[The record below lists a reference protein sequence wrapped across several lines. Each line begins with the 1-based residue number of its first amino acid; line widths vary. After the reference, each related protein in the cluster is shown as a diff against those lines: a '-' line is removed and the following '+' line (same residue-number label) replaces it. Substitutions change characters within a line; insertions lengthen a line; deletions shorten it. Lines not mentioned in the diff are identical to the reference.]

1 MPICLHGRKCGD
13 LEVVARVID
22 RMGASSDSAPVL
34 ISTFLNQAP
43 SIQMSVRDGATL
55 TPGESVSYRAE
66 DADGRIERVEFLIN
80 GQIVAETQEPE
91 GSFTLPEDIAFGSVG
106 LSMAAYDEYGLRAE
120 ETAMVTVSRQE
131 EEVVISSDFSDFEA
145 GKTSDYLSYG
155 SFGIMSNGAP
165 NYAMSDVIDSEHCLV
180 LGADAKSG
188 GNAYLNYNVPTGR
201 DFSQFTLRV
210 RLFME
215 TRQTNSNFTIRSNDS
230 PAVFLEDV
238 ILSQGELI
246 CTNAAEQKRVPVEP
260 GWHDFVYEVDLKS
273 GIYSFWMD
281 GVQIADQFDFT
292 KDISS
297 VSALRIDMV
306 NKESNPAKIAFSYFE
321 VSQSYTYPYFTG
333 GEFEGGLSAKTLKLQ
348 LGTPIDSS
356 AFQVIG
362 GELYCEGQKQNIGTI
377 TVSDD
382 KTAIQM
388 ELTEPVLQSCDYR
401 AVIRY
406 MRQDQEYTAECTV
419 SAPFDTQLGVS
430 SAQFLQEDGK
440 ISFSAQVVKEGEAQ
454 PVTVILAMY
463 DQRGAMVDCVWQSG
477 SVETELSIVTPE
489 LEYVQGSTYRAYVRD
504 SWPSLIPINIKVYE
518 LAAE

>member
-1 MPICLHGRKCGD
+1 MLTAAEGGENAQEIEYRLACQGSRVMITPMDGLKSDTIYSLLFYDLTDVFGISHGQQEIRFSTAPEDYTPPSVTISSPQTDSKFPVGYDILIDPEITEGTEAIDRVQLLINGQVEQETTDVPCQFVYTAESAGTW
-13 LEVVARVID
+13 EVVARVID

-188 GNAYLNYNVPTGR
+188 GNAYLNYNVPAGR

-215 TRQTNSNFTIRSNDS
+215 TKQTNSNFTIRSNDS

-238 ILSQGELI
+238 KISQG
-246 CTNAAEQKRVPVEP
+246 N
-260 GWHDFVYEVDLKS
+260 
-273 GIYSFWMD
+273 
-281 GVQIADQFDFT
+281 
-292 KDISS
+292 
-297 VSALRIDMV
+297 
-306 NKESNPAKIAFSYFE
+306 
-321 VSQSYTYPYFTG
+321 
-333 GEFEGGLSAKTLKLQ
+333 
-348 LGTPIDSS
+348 
-356 AFQVIG
+356 
-362 GELYCEGQKQNIGTI
+362 
-377 TVSDD
+377 
-382 KTAIQM
+382 
-388 ELTEPVLQSCDYR
+388 
-401 AVIRY
+401 
-406 MRQDQEYTAECTV
+406 
-419 SAPFDTQLGVS
+419 
-430 SAQFLQEDGK
+430 
-440 ISFSAQVVKEGEAQ
+440 
-454 PVTVILAMY
+454 
-463 DQRGAMVDCVWQSG
+463 
-477 SVETELSIVTPE
+477 
-489 LEYVQGSTYRAYVRD
+489 
-504 SWPSLIPINIKVYE
+504 
-518 LAAE
+518 